1 MWTEILQLNDV
12 KELFSRL
19 AVMLDAIVADNWW
32 IDRDALREQ
41 LPVN

>member
-1 MWTEILQLNDV
+1 V

-19 AVMLDAIVADNWW
+19 AVMLDAIVGENWW
-32 IDRDALREQ
+32 INRDELREQ